1 MKKKK
6 YLKSAT
12 LCLLFSAL
20 LAGCSGDKE
29 EKEPGAIEQVTDKA
43 AEVGIEYIQQPIE
56 KAQGVQ
62 DIQDA
67 HAQKMKEAMGESDQ

>member
-1 MKKKK
+1 MKTNK

-20 LAGCSGDKE
+20 LGGCSGDKE
-29 EKEPGAIEQVTDKA
+29 EEPGVVEQVTDKA
-43 AEVGIEYIQQPIE
+43 ANVGIEYIQQPIE

-62 DIQDA
+62 AIQDA
-67 HAQKMKEAMGESDQ
+67 HTQKMKDAMGEGDQ